1 MNFSL
6 SIPPWFL
13 PVVASAIGLGFY
25 DVCKKHAV
33 RENSVMPVL
42 FFATL
47 SGSLFFLAGV
57 LLFGDFRTA
66 ASCST
71 RVFTLVF
78 LKSLLVASSWTCVYY
93 AMRDL
98 PISLAAPIRAS
109 SPLWTFL
116 GGLVLF
122 HEIPTFAQA
131 FGMVLIFGGYYFFS
145 VLGKLEGFSFRR
157 SRSVHLILLGTLLGA
172 GSALYDKYLLN
183 TLRIPRDTLQ
193 LWFSIDLVFILGAA
207 YLVRNFWSKD
217 QKYTFHW
224 RWSIPLTGILLII
237 ADYLYFYAVSLPDV
251 HISILSLIRRCN
263 CIVTFV
269 FGVWYFKE
277 THIRQKAF
285 ALALILL
292 GVFFLALAG

>member
-47 SGSLFFLAGV
+47 SGSLFFLAGEF
-57 LLFGDFRTA
+57 LFGDFRTA

-122 HEIPTFAQA
+122 HEIPTLAQA
-131 FGMVLIFGGYYFFS
+131 FGMALIFGGYYFFS

-193 LWFSIDLVFILGAA
+193 LWFSIDLVVILGLAW
-207 YLVRNFWSKD
+207 LVRRLVFRS
-217 QKYTFHW
+217 THRFEW
-224 RWSIPLTGILLII
+224 RWTIPVTGILLIL
-237 ADYLYFYAVSLPDV
+237 ADYLYFHAVSMPDI
-251 HISILSLIRRCN
+251 HISILSLARRCN
-263 CIVTFV
+263 CVVAFG
-269 FGVWYFKE
+269 FGVWLFHDANVK
-277 THIRQKAF
+277 RKAV
-285 ALALILL
+285 ALIFILL
-292 GVFFLALAG
+292 GVAILGLAR

>member
-47 SGSLFFLAGV
+47 SGSLFFLAGE

-71 RVFTLVF
+71 RVFMLVF

-116 GGLVLF
+116 GGLLLF
-122 HEIPTFAQA
+122 HEIPTLAQA

-193 LWFSIDLVFILGAA
+193 LWFSIDLVVILGLAW
-207 YLVRNFWSKD
+207 LVRRLVFRS
-217 QKYTFHW
+217 THRFEW
-224 RWSIPLTGILLII
+224 RWTIPVTGILLIL
-237 ADYLYFYAVSLPDV
+237 ADYLYFHAVSMPDI
-251 HISILSLIRRCN
+251 HISILSLVRRCN
-263 CIVTFV
+263 CVVAFG
-269 FGVWYFKE
+269 FGVWLFHDANVK
-277 THIRQKAF
+277 RKAV
-285 ALALILL
+285 ALIFILL
-292 GVFFLALAG
+292 GVAILGLAR